1 MASRKGTKHG
11 DHAEGSVH
19 KGRLYNLSGLTLLSL
34 SCQLVA
40 VFNVV
45 SVLLAPFSPPL
56 SALIALKPVCNDL
69 CYNTICATAPKQAG
83 NLLMLMLETLPTINV
98 LLSYQIKIA
107 SHS

>member
-1 MASRKGTKHG
+1 MVTMLRDQYTKG
-11 DHAEGSVH
+11 GSIIYQV
-19 KGRLYNLSGLTLLSL
+19 SPCSL

-45 SVLLAPFSPPL
+45 WVLLAPFSPPL